1 MASWSD
7 FAAAAPDLAERVQR
21 SFTVHRHHTMATI
34 RLDGSPRISGTEIE
48 FADGQLRLGMMKG
61 SRRAAD
67 LRRDPRLAV
76 HAHTVDPNP
85 DDHTDWVGEAKL
97 CGLAREV
104 QVRDDADGFDIDLT
118 EVVFTSI
125 GDPPDHLVIER
136 WTASGG
142 LTRVERR

>member
-1 MASWSD
+1 MATWDD
-7 FAAAAPDLAERVQR
+7 FAAAAPDLAERVRR
-21 SFTVHRHHTMATI
+21 SFTAHRHHTMATV
-34 RLDGSPRISGTEIE
+34 RLDGSPRISGTEVE
-48 FADGQLRLGMMKG
+48 FADGQLRLGMMSG

-76 HAHTVDPNP
+76 HAQTVDPNP

-97 CGLAREV
+97 TGVTREV
-104 QVRDDADGFDIDLT
+104 HVRDDADVFDIDIA

-136 WTASGG
+136 WTPAGG
-142 LTRVERR
+142 VERVERR